1 MRYAQHIRKVRLASI
16 HEGMGQ
22 QTAPDLSSRQIPDTR
37 KHDVSVLPPSFDG
50 ISGHSK
56 FQKTLPLRSPSKT
69 LTSRARTIPSGTF
82 EHEELR
88 DTSCKRDSHHALPQE
103 VIKDGFFVGSID
115 FNKFQ
120 ISTTPIAEGS
130 QAIVYQI
137 KHQNSGMTY
146 ALKVLKAE
154 IAQDPAERAAFEREI
169 NLLAR
174 LKHDH
179 INGIVGIGVLPG
191 KKSYCAML
199 ELVETNLTDALKL
212 NIVGK
217 SLLTRTIVKSSWS
230 NKDRFRICCEIA
242 SAINFLHSGS
252 AIRNS
257 VVVHRDLKPDNV
269 GITSARR
276 CLLLDFGLAVALRV
290 ESNVNCDDT
299 YEMTG
304 LTGSRRYMAPEVCR
318 KQPYGIAVDV
328 YSLALVV
335 WEVLALKGTLLL

>member
-1 MRYAQHIRKVRLASI
+1 
-16 HEGMGQ
+16 MGQ
-22 QTAPDLSSRQIPDTR
+22 QTAPDLSSRKIPETR
-37 KHDVSVLPPSFDG
+37 HRELSTLRPSLDG

-56 FQKTLPLRSPSKT
+56 FRKTSLPLRSPTKT
-69 LTSRARTIPSGTF
+69 LTSLARTIPSETIK
-82 EHEELR
+82 HEDLE
-88 DTSCKRDSHHALPQE
+88 DTGYKRGSHHALPQE

-115 FNKFQ
+115 FEKYQ
-120 ISTTPIAEGS
+120 ISMAPIAEGS
-130 QAIVYQI
+130 QAVVYQI
-137 KHQNSGMTY
+137 KHKNSGVAY
-146 ALKVLKAE
+146 ALKVLKAK
-154 IAQDPAERAAFEREI
+154 IAQDPAERAAFEREV

-179 INGIVGIGVLPG
+179 INGIVGVGVLPG
-191 KKSYCAML
+191 TNSYCAML
-199 ELVETNLTDALKL
+199 ELVETTLTDALKL
-212 NIVGK
+212 NVVGK
-217 SLLTRTIVKSSWS
+217 SLLTRTYVRSSWC

-242 SAINFLHSGS
+242 SAVNYLHSRG

-290 ESNVNCDDT
+290 EGSVNDEDT

-304 LTGSRRYMAPEVCR
+304 LTGSRRYMAPEVCK
-318 KQPYGIAVDV
+318 KQPYGIPVDV

-335 WEVLALKGTLLL
+335 WEVLALKGNVSCCLEHMQ